1 MKKKVNPRR
10 IPMAK
15 KELDREAI
23 TTEAT
28 TDQLSHAWILI
39 ANALVEQE
47 YATPDEV
54 VALSDEVN
62 DYVAKNPMHGDKLKA
77 ALSRADALMGKTFV
91 HPYLDPRAVHS
102 AVELENFKK
111 KVHQVAYH
119 AAQCSICLG
128 LHSTGK
134 FTQEQLQRLFLDA
147 DLTEA
152 EINAGHDSYEA
163 IEARIEEKIAPIIS
177 A

>member
-15 KELDREAI
+15 KELDRDAI
-23 TTEAT
+23 TEEAT
-28 TDQLSHAWILI
+28 TDQLAHAWILI

-54 VALSDEVN
+54 VKLSDEVN
-62 DYVAKNPMHGDKLKA
+62 DYIAKNPMHGNKLKA
-77 ALSRADALMGKTFV
+77 ALSRADDLMGKTYV
-91 HPYLDPRAVHS
+91 HPHLDPRAVHS

-128 LHSTGK
+128 LESTGK
-134 FTQEQLQRLFLDA
+134 FTQEQLQRLFFDA

-152 EINAGHDSYEA
+152 AINAGHDSYQE
-163 IEARIEEKIAPIIS
+163 IEARIEKQITEDIS